1 MASGATEA
9 QHAIR
14 YEPDET
20 PPYKIAI
27 GLAIQYVVLTIA
39 GIVITVAIVVRA
51 AGGTELYLSWGSFAA
66 LIVSGVTTAV
76 QARRLGRIGAGYIL
90 LMGTSGAFIAVSVT
104 ALVQGGPG
112 LLATLVIASSLFQFG
127 LSWKLA
133 LLRRI
138 ITPVVAGTVIM
149 LIAVT
154 IMPLLFDLLRE
165 VPEGSP
171 SAAAPMTALAT
182 VLVTLLIVLRAGG
195 VMRLWGP
202 VIGILVGCAVA
213 VSFGIYDFERV
224 ASAPWIGLPE
234 GRWPGFDFSFG
245 PAFWTL
251 LPTFVFVTLIGAVET
266 VGDGVAIQR
275 VSWRKKRA
283 TDFGAVQ
290 GAVAAD
296 GLGNLLSGLLAT
308 VPNTTYSSSI
318 SLVEI
323 TGVAARRVGL
333 CIGATFCLLA
343 FLPKVAA
350 LVLAI
355 PDPVIA
361 AYAIVLISILFV
373 IGMRV
378 VIQDG
383 VDYRTATIV
392 GVSFWAGV
400 GFQEGV
406 FFTEG
411 LGPQLAP
418 LLENGMT
425 AGGLVAI
432 LLTLILELLGSR
444 PMRVDTTLNVEAL
457 PTIRNFLDKFSIRRK
472 WQMEMSDRLLQA
484 AEETLLLLL
493 EQATDVE
500 DAGERGGDRR
510 LRLVARKWGNGA
522 ELEFIAARGEGNIE
536 DQIAVL
542 ASHGTAEPQE
552 HELSLRLLQHIATSV
567 RHQKYH
573 GADIVT
579 VNIEGPARA
588 G

>member
-1 MASGATEA
+1 MASGATA
-9 QHAIR
+9 PQHAIQ

-20 PPYKIAI
+20 PPYRIAI
-27 GLAIQYVVLTIA
+27 GLALQYVVLTIA

-66 LIVSGVTTAV
+66 LVVSGVTTAV
-76 QARRLGRIGAGYIL
+76 QAVRVGRIGAGYIL

-104 ALVQGGPG
+104 ALAGGGLG

-154 IMPLLFDLLRE
+154 IMPLLFDLLHQ
-165 VPEGSP
+165 VPEGAP
-171 SAAAPMTALAT
+171 SAAAPVTAFAT
-182 VLVTLLIVLRAGG
+182 VLVTLIIVLRAGG

-202 VIGILVGCAVA
+202 VIGIFVGCAVA
-213 VSFGIYDFERV
+213 VYFGIYDFGRV
-224 ASAPWIGLPE
+224 ADAEWVGLPA
-234 GRWPGFDFSFG
+234 GGWPGLDFSFG

-296 GLGNLLSGLLAT
+296 GLGNLLSGLLGT

-333 CIGATFCLLA
+333 CIGITFCLLA

-350 LVLAI
+350 VVLAI

-361 AYAIVLISILFV
+361 AYAIVLIAILFV
-373 IGMRV
+373 IGARV

-383 VDYRTATIV
+383 IDYRKATIV

-400 GFQEGV
+400 GFQEGA
-406 FFTEG
+406 FFTEN
-411 LGPQLAP
+411 LGPRLAP

-432 LLTLILELLGSR
+432 LLTLMLELMGSR

-472 WQMEMSDRLLQA
+472 WHMEMSDRLLQA

-493 EQATDVE
+493 EQAKDVE
-500 DAGERGGDRR
+500 DADDRR
-510 LRLVARKWGNGA
+510 LRLVARKWGHGA
-522 ELEFIAARGEGNIE
+522 ELEFIAAGGEGNIE
-536 DQIAVL
+536 DRIAVL

-552 HELSLRLLQHIATSV
+552 HELSLRLLQHLATSV

-579 VNIEGPARA
+579 VNIEGPARTA
-588 G
+588 

>member
-1 MASGATEA
+1 MASGATEP
-9 QHAIR
+9 QHAIQ

-27 GLAIQYVVLTIA
+27 GLALQYVVLTIA

-51 AGGTELYLSWGSFAA
+51 AGGSESYLAWGSFAV
-66 LIVSGVTTAV
+66 LVVSGLTTAV

-154 IMPLLFDLLRE
+154 IMPLLFELLRQ
-165 VPEGSP
+165 VPEGSS

-182 VLVTLLIVLRAGG
+182 VLVTLLIVLRASG
-195 VMRLWGP
+195 VLRLWGP
-202 VIGILVGCAVA
+202 VIGIVVGCAVA
-213 VSFGIYDFERV
+213 VSFGIYDFGRV
-224 ASAPWIGLPE
+224 AEARWFGLPA
-234 GRWPGFDFSFG
+234 GGWPGFDFSFG

-296 GLGNLLSGLLAT
+296 GLGNLLSGLLGT

-323 TGVAARRVGL
+323 TGVAARRVGI
-333 CIGATFCLLA
+333 CIGVTFCLLA

-350 LVLAI
+350 VVLAV

-383 VDYRTATIV
+383 IDYRTATIV

-406 FFTEG
+406 FFTES

-432 LLTLILELLGSR
+432 LLTLVLELLGSR

-457 PTIRNFLDKFSIRRK
+457 PAIRNFLDKFSIRRK

-484 AEETLLLLL
+484 AEETLLILL
-493 EQATDVE
+493 EQTGGVE
-500 DAGERGGDRR
+500 DAEEGARDRR
-510 LRLVARKWGNGA
+510 LRLVARKWGTGA
-522 ELEFIAARGEGNIE
+522 ELEFIAAGGEGNIE

-542 ASHGTAEPQE
+542 ASHGTEEPQE
-552 HELSLRLLQHIATSV
+552 HELSLRILRHLATSV

-579 VNIEGPARA
+579 VNIEGPR
-588 G
+588 GG

>member
-1 MASGATEA
+1 MASGATEP
-9 QHAIR
+9 QHAIQ

-20 PPYKIAI
+20 PPYRIAI
-27 GLAIQYVVLTIA
+27 GLALQYVVLTIA
-39 GIVITVAIVVRA
+39 GVVITVAIVVRA
-51 AGGTELYLSWGSFAA
+51 AGGTESYLAWGSFAV
-66 LIVSGVTTAV
+66 LVVSGLTTTV
-76 QARRLGRIGAGYIL
+76 QARRIGRIGAGYIL
-90 LMGTSGAFIAVSVT
+90 LMGTSGAFIAVSVA
-104 ALVQGGPG
+104 ALAQGGPG

-154 IMPLLFDLLRE
+154 IMPLLFDLLRQ

-171 SAAAPMTALAT
+171 ASAAPTTAIAT

-202 VIGILVGCAVA
+202 VIGIFVGCVVA
-213 VSFGIYDFERV
+213 VSFGIYDFGRV
-224 ASAPWIGLPE
+224 AEARWFGLPA
-234 GRWPGFDFSFG
+234 GGWPGFDFSFG

-333 CIGATFCLLA
+333 CIGAIFVLLA

-350 LVLAI
+350 VVLAI

-378 VIQDG
+378 VVQDG

-406 FFTEG
+406 FFTEA
-411 LGPQLAP
+411 LGPRLAP

-432 LLTLILELLGSR
+432 LLTLMLELVGSR

-457 PTIRNFLDKFSIRRK
+457 PAIRNFLDKFSIRRK
-472 WQMEMSDRLLQA
+472 WRMEMSDRLLQA

-493 EQATDVE
+493 DQTRAREGAGE
-500 DAGERGGDRR
+500 DAREPR
-510 LRLVARKWGNGA
+510 LRLIARKWGNGA
-522 ELEFIAARGEGNIE
+522 ELEFIAAGGEGNIE

-579 VNIEGPARA
+579 VNIEGPAR
-588 G
+588 GG

>member
-1 MASGATEA
+1 MASGATEP
-9 QHAIR
+9 QHAIQ

-27 GLAIQYVVLTIA
+27 GLALQYVVLTIA

-51 AGGTELYLSWGSFAA
+51 AGGSESYLAWGSFAV
-66 LIVSGVTTAV
+66 LIVSGLTTAV

-154 IMPLLFDLLRE
+154 IMPLLFDLLRQ
-165 VPEGSP
+165 VPEGSS

-182 VLVTLLIVLRAGG
+182 VLVTLIIVLRASG

-202 VIGILVGCAVA
+202 VIGIVVGCAVA
-213 VSFGIYDFERV
+213 VSFGIYDFGRV
-224 ASAPWIGLPE
+224 AEARWFGLPA
-234 GRWPGFDFSFG
+234 GGWPGFDFSFG

-296 GLGNLLSGLLAT
+296 GLGNLLSGLLGT

-323 TGVAARRVGL
+323 TGVAARRVGI
-333 CIGATFCLLA
+333 CIGVTFCLLA

-350 LVLAI
+350 VVLAV

-383 VDYRTATIV
+383 IDYRTATIV

-406 FFTEG
+406 FFTES

-432 LLTLILELLGSR
+432 LLTLMLELLASR

-457 PTIRNFLDKFSIRRK
+457 PAIRNFLDKFSIRRK

-484 AEETLLLLL
+484 AEETLLILL
-493 EQATDVE
+493 EQTGGVE
-500 DAGERGGDRR
+500 DAEEGTRDRR
-510 LRLVARKWGNGA
+510 LRLVARKWGTGA
-522 ELEFIAARGEGNIE
+522 ELEFIAAGGEGNIE

-542 ASHGTAEPQE
+542 ASHGTEEPQE
-552 HELSLRLLQHIATSV
+552 HELSLRILRHLATSV

-579 VNIEGPARA
+579 VNIEGPR
-588 G
+588 GG